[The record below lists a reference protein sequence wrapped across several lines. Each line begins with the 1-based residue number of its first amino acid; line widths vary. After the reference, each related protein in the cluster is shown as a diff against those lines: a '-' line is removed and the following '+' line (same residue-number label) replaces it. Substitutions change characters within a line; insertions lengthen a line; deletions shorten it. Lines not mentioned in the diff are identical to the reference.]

1 MNLEYF
7 NDIYNMKNINISMNN
22 IILFTNNLCLG
33 SRNQFNDIFG
43 IVIENRIKLG
53 LKSDIFR

>member
-33 SRNQFNDIFG
+33 SRNQFKDILG